1 MIFIL
6 LIFLLSIL
14 FMSFTIKIRDK
25 RSVVHVADHI
35 NVNKGMAG
43 STELATVA
51 DGMEAP
57 LHTTF

>member
-1 MIFIL
+1 
-6 LIFLLSIL
+6 
-14 FMSFTIKIRDK
+14 MSFTIKIRDK